1 MRVRGN
7 RASANL
13 AGQPWVRE
21 RNLLTWEGESWA
33 CIDAPDFP
41 ILRDGRWLEPDNQA
55 FPGTWEQVGLLVS
68 DRLGDG
74 PVPEHYEP
82 LESPLNNRLNGAYAS
97 PVLLAA
103 AAKMPGAAG
112 DDGAV
117 DAAVA
122 DALAPDYSSM
132 QADRA
137 AYPIAAV
144 INGSDGRDGA
154 RRALSETLAAAEP
167 GCFVEMS
174 ASLARIR
181 GLATGEW
188 VRVFNERGSVEA
200 PVLVTDRIRPFQCE
214 DNEGHYVCLNG
225 MTLGDEGA
233 AAAVW
238 GVLAPAAESPVGAAR
253 DVKGFLVDIE
263 KA

>member
-1 MRVRGN
+1 M
-7 RASANL
+7 
-13 AGQPWVRE
+13 
-21 RNLLTWEGESWA
+21 
-33 CIDAPDFP
+33 
-41 ILRDGRWLEPDNQA
+41 
-55 FPGTWEQVGLLVS
+55 VS

-103 AAKMPGAAG
+103 AAKAPGAAG

-137 AYPIAAV
+137 AYPIEAV

-188 VRVFNERGSVEA
+188 ARVFNERGSVEA

-214 DNEGHYVCLNG
+214 GNEGHYVCLNG
-225 MTLGDEGA
+225 MALGSEDA
-233 AAAVW
+233 AAAMW

>member
-1 MRVRGN
+1 MPPWPMRWR
-7 RASANL
+7 RTTPLCRRIA
-13 AGQPWVRE
+13 R
-21 RNLLTWEGESWA
+21 
-33 CIDAPDFP
+33 P
-41 ILRDGRWLEPDNQA
+41 IPLRR
-55 FPGTWEQVGLLVS
+55 
-68 DRLGDG
+68 
-74 PVPEHYEP
+74 
-82 LESPLNNRLNGAYAS
+82 
-97 PVLLAA
+97 
-103 AAKMPGAAG
+103 
-112 DDGAV
+112 
-117 DAAVA
+117 
-122 DALAPDYSSM
+122 SST
-132 QADRA
+132 
-137 AYPIAAV
+137 
-144 INGSDGRDGA
+144 DGRDGA

-188 VRVFNERGSVEA
+188 ARVFNERGSVEA

-225 MTLGDEGA
+225 MALGSEDA
-233 AAAVW
+233 AAAMW